1 MKCDYGADEIVADL
15 PRRSGRVELGANSV
29 SYGRDGFAE
38 GKSSGEAKAA
48 RRICRAAARGAKK
61 NAPMGR

>member
-48 RRICRAAARGAKK
+48 RRICT
-61 NAPMGR
+61 PH